1 MAEIHGRCDER
12 FAAVRYVLAD
22 NLDTGLDVGASVA
35 VFIDGEPV
43 VDIWGGH
50 RDAART
56 VPWEEDTIVTVFST
70 TKTMVA
76 LCALILVD
84 RGELDFH
91 APVARYWPE
100 FAAAGKERI
109 EVRHVLGHT
118 AGLPGW
124 DRPLAPQDLADWEK
138 CTTSLAAQAPWWE
151 PGTASGYHAL
161 TQGYLVGELIRRV
174 TGLSVGRFFAEAV
187 AGPLGADFHIGLTA
201 DHDHRVAELI
211 PPPHADL
218 VDLAP
223 TELGARA
230 LAHPKVTGEMT
241 AAPWWRRAEI
251 PAANGFGNARSVA
264 AVQSVIACGG
274 EARGTRLLS
283 RPGVESIFQRQS
295 NGRDLVLDVPLS
307 FGMGFALDSTT
318 TPMRPHACTWGGY
331 GGSMILNDLDERLTV
346 AYVMNRMEPVVL
358 GDKRG
363 ASIVFATAA
372 VLARAAKR
380 AARVG
385 RA

>member
-274 EARGTRLLS
+274 ERAGPGCSRGPESSRSSSGSRTGATWCSMSRCPSAWGSRSTARRRRCVRTPA
-283 RPGVESIFQRQS
+283 PGA
-295 NGRDLVLDVPLS
+295 D
-307 FGMGFALDSTT
+307 
-318 TPMRPHACTWGGY
+318 
-331 GGSMILNDLDERLTV
+331 
-346 AYVMNRMEPVVL
+346 
-358 GDKRG
+358 
-363 ASIVFATAA
+363 TAA
-372 VLARAAKR
+372 R
-380 AARVG
+380 
-385 RA
+385 